1 MSTITYF
8 TDYLS
13 KIKSY
18 NSDLR
23 DRVDDYDILVGGIK
37 AIESL
42 AKICLQCSVSLWQN
56 SLCSSTLSLLCS
68 CQFSQSFHENTRLIS
83 FIGSPLSILAL
94 GKAAGRQFQASLDPL
109 KGGAERIYNFSKG
122 LRSVAY
128 LGAMGWVVHNGLKIV
143 GQKVETR
150 LVGYLEAGRLET
162 FCKASE
168 TASRLAS
175 HTFGVI
181 TKFYMLASIVQPV
194 IHLSE
199 LYQIKQLRA
208 GAKIDSGVIEECFGT
223 KAVALDEREK
233 AQLGKY
239 ERMRRLLFVNALV
252 EMIAKRVL
260 IFSPALAPAS
270 AILLLGTLGVKLSTD
285 LYWLYQVRTFKG
297 ETLSRTD
304 ALLTVVALTTLAAI
318 PFVTLP
324 GYAPYAFG
332 VIATSIALDLVLCKV
347 NFRALGQRESSL
359 KSPTAGYASSSVLNQ
374 YE

>member
-8 TDYLS
+8 TDYLF

-23 DRVDDYDILVGGIK
+23 DWVDYYDTLSEGVKG
-37 AIESL
+37 IESL
-42 AKICLQCSVSLWQN
+42 ANICLRTSVAVWQS
-56 SLCSSTLSLLCS
+56 SLCNVVLPLLCS
-68 CQFSQSFHENTRLIS
+68 CQFSQSFQENTRLIS
-83 FIGSPLSILAL
+83 FIASPLSILAL
-94 GKAAGRQFQASLDPL
+94 GRAAKRQFQASLDP
-109 KGGAERIYNFSKG
+109 ERGVAARVYNFSKG

-143 GQKVETR
+143 GQKVEKPLIR
-150 LVGYLEAGRLET
+150 YLEGSRLET
-162 FCKASE
+162 FCKVSE

-175 HTFGVI
+175 HTFGAI

-239 ERMRRLLFVNALV
+239 ERMKRLLFVNALV

-260 IFSPALAPAS
+260 IFSLALAPAS

-297 ETLSRTD
+297 ETLSKTD

-332 VIATSIALDLVLCKV
+332 AIATSIALDLAVRITK
-347 NFRALGQRESSL
+347 F
-359 KSPTAGYASSSVLNQ
+359 
-374 YE
+374 